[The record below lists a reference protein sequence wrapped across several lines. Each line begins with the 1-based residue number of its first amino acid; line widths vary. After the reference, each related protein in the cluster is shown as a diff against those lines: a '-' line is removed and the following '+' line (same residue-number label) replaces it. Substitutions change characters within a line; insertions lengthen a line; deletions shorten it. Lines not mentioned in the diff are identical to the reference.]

1 MSLVKNSNDLL
12 VAAAKQCQL
21 DDGTLPKGSDLGDAA
36 SFRLDSGFVQAR
48 GSTEHPATAPEGTDI
63 LQELEKLRAELDST
77 KVLVAGFSKKT
88 RKKKRLRTSDADA
101 KNEAPPSNRP
111 KTSTPAEYQQDF
123 STHGRIIARFVGP
136 YVIIEEVI
144 MHDLNVD
151 KTLDY
156 DEENED
162 EESARLT
169 KSWRIVH
176 QKFPGFHECHSRST
190 LLVSHLPLAP
200 PPMRPPA
207 MSHLERLKA
216 ARAEAA
222 Q

>member
-1 MSLVKNSNDLL
+1 MQAQALQSR
-12 VAAAKQCQL
+12 A
-21 DDGTLPKGSDLGDAA
+21 
-36 SFRLDSGFVQAR
+36 QAR
-48 GSTEHPATAPEGTDI
+48 AFRPGRALDITNHPATAPEGTDI

-156 DEENED
+156 DEEND

-176 QKFPGFHECHSRST
+176 QKFPGFHEVMLNVILGHTSG
-190 LLVSHLPLAP
+190 LAP
-200 PPMRPPA
+200 APRATANAAPA